1 MFVLKTKT
9 EKRKKGRHRKENE
22 IQIWTAVTL
31 STFRVLLSYDIA
43 YRSVTS
49 LQI

>member
-31 STFRVLLSYDIA
+31 STFRVLFQYFWKK
-43 YRSVTS
+43 S
-49 LQI
+49 LKILTR